1 MSVKNGFTKYLYPM
15 LQDDISPITD
25 LESKLLLQYTN
36 QSATNE
42 QLTPELLSMI
52 HSKGWFRALI
62 DDTSG
67 QHPVSL
73 PELLAL
79 EEALARID
87 GSLGWTVTLCS
98 GAGWFA
104 GFTDEETRKEFFSGP
119 EVCIAGSGAIG
130 GKAETTEGGYIISG
144 YWKYA
149 TGAPYATAFTG
160 NCTADTG
167 EVLAFLF
174 QKEEVTLHHTWNS
187 MGMVATASHS
197 FSVEALFVPASRAF
211 RIAPEYATRAHPI
224 YQYPFLQ
231 LADTTLAINMAGMAL
246 HFFNLSYTVFFSEA
260 FALKHGGVRAGQIK
274 AAWTSFYNLFMNTK
288 HDFYTIVNRSW
299 EICEQRQKLNDDLLA
314 QVSAISL
321 SLAKIARDAVTNLF
335 PYGGLSFA
343 DKAQPINRIW
353 RDINTAGQHSLL
365 VREFQD
371 RR

>member
-1 MSVKNGFTKYLYPM
+1 M

-25 LESKLLLQYTN
+25 LESKLLLQYAN

-42 QLTPELLSMI
+42 QLTPELLSLI

-62 DDTSG
+62 DDTSW

-104 GFTDEETRKEFFSGP
+104 GFTDEQTRKAFFSGP

-130 GKAETTEGGYIISG
+130 GKAETAVGGYIISG

-160 NCTADTG
+160 NCTTDTG

-174 QKEEVTLHHTWNS
+174 KKEEITLHHTWNS
-187 MGMVATASHS
+187 MGMIATASHS
-197 FSVEALFVPASRAF
+197 FSAETLFVPASRAF
-211 RIAPEYATRAHPI
+211 RIAPEHATLPHPI

-246 HFFNLSYTVFFSEA
+246 HFFDLSYPVFFSEA
-260 FALKHGGVRAGQIK
+260 FALKNGNLRTEQIK
-274 AAWTSFYNLFMNTK
+274 AEWQTQHTLFMNMK
-288 HDFYTIVNRSW
+288 NAFHAIVNRSW
-299 EICEQRQKLNDDLLA
+299 TLCEQGHKPEETLLE
-314 QVSAISL
+314 QVSAS
-321 SLAKIARDAVTNLF
+321 SLALAKTSRDAVTRLF
-335 PYGGLSFA
+335 AYGGLSFA
-343 DKAQPINRIW
+343 DKAQPINRVW

-365 VREFQD
+365 VR
-371 RR
+371 

>member
-1 MSVKNGFTKYLYPM
+1 M

-42 QLTPELLSMI
+42 QLTPELISLI

-62 DDTSG
+62 DDTSW

-104 GFTDEETRKEFFSGP
+104 GFTAEQTRKEFFSGP
-119 EVCIAGSGAIG
+119 EVCIAGSGAVG
-130 GKAETTEGGYIISG
+130 GKAEVTEGGYIISG

-160 NCTADTG
+160 NCTTGTG

-174 QKEEVTLHHTWNS
+174 KKEEITLHQTWNS
-187 MGMVATASHS
+187 IGMTATASHA
-197 FSVEALFVPASRAF
+197 FSVEALFLPASRAF
-211 RIAPEYATRAHPI
+211 RIAPEYATHPHPI

-231 LADTTLAINMAGMAL
+231 LADTTLSINMAGMAR
-246 HFFNLSYTVFFSEA
+246 HFLDLSYAVFFSEE
-260 FALKHGGVRAGQIK
+260 FALKNGDLRAGQIR
-274 AAWTSFYNLFMNTK
+274 AAWISQRNLLLTTK
-288 HDFYTIVNRSW
+288 HNFYTSVHRSW
-299 EICEQRQKLNDDLLA
+299 EVCEQGQKLNDALLEE
-314 QVSAISL
+314 VSAR
-321 SLAKIARDAVTNLF
+321 SLALAKTARDVVTHLF

-343 DKAQPINRIW
+343 DRTQPINRIW

-365 VREFQD
+365 VR
-371 RR
+371 